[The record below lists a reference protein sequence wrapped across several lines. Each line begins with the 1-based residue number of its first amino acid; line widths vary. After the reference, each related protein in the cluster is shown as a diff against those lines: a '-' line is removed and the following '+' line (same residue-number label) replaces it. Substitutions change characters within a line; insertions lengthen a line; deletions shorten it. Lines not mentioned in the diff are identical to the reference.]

1 MELRALDRVGVEVRV
16 PFIADIL
23 DIGVVGDKLIY
34 PFEFREFHAIG
45 KFGMPPSPVL
55 VHAAAQFEV
64 NHTAWCGH
72 SQTECSVVCGQ
83 R

>member
-16 PFIADIL
+16 PFIADML

-45 KFGMPPSPVL
+45 
-55 VHAAAQFEV
+55 
-64 NHTAWCGH
+64 
-72 SQTECSVVCGQ
+72 
-83 R
+83 